1 MRWPWQ
7 QQKTEVRNA
16 QPFTDAIVAALA
28 SGVSGNAASPAAS
41 AALEAAA
48 GHISRGFAVA
58 TVEGAPDMVRDALT
72 ADVLS
77 LIARNLIRRG
87 ESLFLIEINNAGL
100 ALRPA
105 GSWDV
110 RGGWDPSDWWYRL
123 DLFGPSGNVTRFVP
137 SASVVHLRYATD
149 PARIWRGV
157 SPMGFAAET
166 GALHAGVQNALRSDM
181 RAVPATVIPMPQQ
194 REQPDDADDDPLGPI
209 KRALLGAGGKS
220 VFVETTTGAHGQD
233 AAPRLDWQQKRLGA
247 NPPETLAALLSQ
259 TSNMVM
265 AAAGVDPIIAGLS
278 RGDGTLAREAYRRF
292 ERLTLQP
299 LARLIQT
306 ELRSKLDSPDLT
318 ISFNSLRSSDFAG
331 LARAYKALKDS
342 GMSPAEINELLDL
355 GGRNVVEA

>member
-7 QQKTEVRNA
+7 QKTEVRQS
-16 QPFTDAIVAALA
+16 QPFTDAIIAALA

-58 TVEGAPDMVRDALT
+58 TVEGAPDMVRAALSP
-72 ADVLS
+72 DVLS
-77 LIARNLIRRG
+77 LAARTMVRRG
-87 ESLFLIEINNAGL
+87 ESLFLIAVGPGL
-100 ALRPA
+100 SLSPA

-110 RGGWDPSDWWYRL
+110 RGGSKPDTWFYRL
-123 DLFGPSGNVTRFVP
+123 DTYGPSSNETRLVP
-137 SASVVHLRYATD
+137 SASVLHFRYAVD
-149 PARIWRGV
+149 PARPWQGV
-157 SPMGFAAET
+157 SPLGWAAET
-166 GALHAGVQNALRSDM
+166 GALHAGVQQALRSDM

-220 VFVETTTGAHGQD
+220 VFVETTAGAHGQD
-233 AAPRLDWQQKRLGA
+233 RQDAPRQDWQQKRLGA

-306 ELRSKLDSPDLT
+306 ELRLKLDAPDLT

-331 LARAYKALKDS
+331 IGRAYKALRDA
-342 GMSPAEINELLDL
+342 GMSPSAINELLDL
-355 GGRNVVEA
+355 GGGRNVEA

>member
-7 QQKTEVRNA
+7 QKTEVRQS
-16 QPFTDAIVAALA
+16 QPFTNAIVAALGA
-28 SGVSGNAASPAAS
+28 AAAGDSASPAAS

-137 SASVVHLRYATD
+137 SASVLHLRYSAD
-149 PARIWRGV
+149 PDRPWQGV
-157 SPMGFAAET
+157 SPLGWAAET
-166 GALHAGVQNALRSDM
+166 GALHAGVQQALRSDM

-194 REQPDDADDDPLGPI
+194 REQPDDEDDDPLGPI

-220 VFVETTTGAHGQD
+220 VFVETTAGAHGQD
-233 AAPRLDWQQKRLGA
+233 RQDAPRLDWTQKRLGPD
-247 NPPETLAALLSQ
+247 PPETLAALLSQ
-259 TSNMVM
+259 TANMVM

-306 ELRSKLDSPDLT
+306 ELRSKLDAPDLHL
-318 ISFNSLRSSDFAG
+318 SFNSLRSSDFAG

-342 GMSPAEINELLDL
+342 GMAPAEINELLDL
-355 GGRNVVEA
+355 GGRNVEA